1 MARPSHG
8 LDDHEKWCPFF
19 RDFKIHT
26 CSVLKYYFHAEFIDT
41 QIRCI
46 LFGGGSKKGLIYTVT
61 ILDYLLFIRL
71 ISSIYYFFTFLS
83 TYPSPEP
90 AFCPK

>member
-1 MARPSHG
+1 MARPSRG

-19 RDFKIHT
+19 RDFKIRT

-46 LFGGGSKKGLIYTVT
+46 LLGGGSKKGLIYTVT
-61 ILDYLLFIRL
+61 ILDYLLL
-71 ISSIYYFFTFLS
+71 ISSIYYFFYISVHL
-83 TYPSPEP
+83 PLP
-90 AFCPK
+90 